1 MPKQWHEDRRLVSD
15 ERHQHEHLLQAAE
28 GGAKCSAGKIRTINC
43 AIKHCS
49 RINGIG
55 NKSNCHIARP
65 GSEAKYSH
73 HPQGRNRVRAAA
85 GYAGAD
91 APHTSEGASE
101 MLKELTADKIYI
113 VCGHTDMRKSIDGLA
128 SIVQQQFKLDL
139 FTNSAFLF
147 CGRRRN
153 RLKVL
158 LWEGDGFLM
167 LYKRLE
173 DGRFNWPKNEQEVRN
188 LTREQF
194 IWLMQGLSIDQPKAI
209 KQIEGGVDIC

>member
-1 MPKQWHEDRRLVSD
+1 
-15 ERHQHEHLLQAAE
+15 
-28 GGAKCSAGKIRTINC
+28 
-43 AIKHCS
+43 
-49 RINGIG
+49 
-55 NKSNCHIARP
+55 
-65 GSEAKYSH
+65 
-73 HPQGRNRVRAAA
+73 
-85 GYAGAD
+85 
-91 APHTSEGASE
+91 
-101 MLKELTADKIYI
+101 MLKELTADNIYI

-128 SIVQQQFKLDL
+128 AIIQQQFKLDL

-158 LWEGDGFLM
+158 LWEGDVFLL

-194 IWLMQGLSIDQPKAI
+194 VWLMQGLSIDQPKAI